1 MDLVLLWSQLA
12 AAAAI
17 ILVASTRLARSADV
31 ISEKTG
37 LGRSFVGVVL
47 LATATSL
54 PELGTGVGAIAIV
67 GAPDLA
73 AGDAFGS
80 NLVNL
85 LIIALAD
92 ICWRRGPVLAGCTM
106 VAALAGMLGMAVIA
120 ITVIAL
126 LVHASTQ
133 WFSGWHVSPF
143 TIVLALTFVAAM
155 YLLYRTDRSGSGPD
169 GSPDRSPDQ
178 YASTSL
184 ARAGAVY
191 AVSASVVIAAAVWL
205 AHTGEGITHAMGWDA
220 SFVGTQFL
228 AVGTSLPE
236 LATSF
241 AALRIGAPALA
252 IGNLLGSNL
261 FNMGFVLT
269 VDDLVL
275 AGAPLWSA
283 IAPVHAVTA
292 VFAILMTT
300 VVVVPLAARRT
311 ESRGQRLT
319 PEAGALLV
327 LYAVASVMVFA
338 LGSPAA

>member
-1 MDLVLLWSQLA
+1 MELVLLWLHLAVA
-12 AAAAI
+12 AAV

-85 LIIALAD
+85 VIIALAD
-92 ICWRRGPVLAGCTM
+92 ICWRRGSVLAGGTM
-106 VAALAGMLGMAVIA
+106 AAALAGVLGIAVIA

-126 LVHASTQ
+126 FVHTSTQ

-155 YLLYRTDRSGSGPD
+155 YLLYRIDRSGSDPD
-169 GSPDRSPDQ
+169 GSPHR
-178 YASTSL
+178 YTSTSL

-205 AHTGEGITHAMGWDA
+205 AHTGEGITRAMGWDA

-228 AVGTSLPE
+228 AIGTSLPE

-241 AALRIGAPALA
+241 AAIGIGAPGLA

-261 FNMGFVLT
+261 FNVGFVLT

-275 AGAPLWSA
+275 ADAPLWSA
-283 IAPVHAVTA
+283 IAPVHAVSA

-300 VVVVPLAARRT
+300 VVVISLAVRRA
-311 ESRGQRLT
+311 ESRRQLPT
-319 PEAGALLV
+319 PESGALLV

>member
-1 MDLVLLWSQLA
+1 MELELVALWLQLA

-17 ILVASTRLARSADV
+17 ILVASSRLARSADV
-31 ISEKTG
+31 IAEKTG

-92 ICWRRGPVLAGCTM
+92 IYWRRGPVLARFTM
-106 VAALAGMLGMAVIA
+106 TAAVVGVLGIAVISVTA
-120 ITVIAL
+120 IAM
-126 LVHASTQ
+126 LVHASTS
-133 WFSGWHVSPF
+133 WFAGWHVSPF
-143 TIVLALTFVAAM
+143 TIVLAVCFVGAM
-155 YLLYRTDRSGSGPD
+155 YLIYRIDRSGTDAG
-169 GSPDRSPDQ
+169 GSPDQ
-178 YASTSL
+178 YASASL
-184 ARAGAVY
+184 SRAVAVY
-191 AVSASVVIAAAVWL
+191 TVAASVIIAAAVWL
-205 AHTGEGITHAMGWDA
+205 ARTGEGITHAMGWDA

-228 AVGTSLPE
+228 AVSTSLPE

-241 AALRIGAPALA
+241 AALRIGAPELA

-261 FNMGFVLT
+261 FNVGFVLT

-275 AGAPLWSA
+275 VGAPLWSA

-300 VVVVPLAARRT
+300 VVVIALTVRRT
-311 ESRGQRLT
+311 APRKRLLT
-319 PEAGALLV
+319 PESGALLA
-327 LYAVASVMVFA
+327 LYAAASVMVFA
-338 LGSPAA
+338 LG

>member
-1 MDLVLLWSQLA
+1 MAPELVLLWLQLA

-31 ISEKTG
+31 IAMKTG

-54 PELGTGVGAIAIV
+54 PELGTGVSAIAIV
-67 GAPDLA
+67 GSPDLA

-92 ICWRRGPVLAGCTM
+92 IYWRRGPVLARFTIT
-106 VAALAGMLGMAVIA
+106 AAVVGVLGMAVISITA
-120 ITVIAL
+120 IAMF
-126 LVHASTQ
+126 VHTSTN

-143 TIVLALTFVAAM
+143 TVVLAIAFVGAM
-155 YLLYRTDRSGSGPD
+155 YLIYRIDRSASDVEG
-169 GSPDRSPDQ
+169 SPDQ

-184 ARAGAVY
+184 AHAGVVY
-191 AVSASVVIAAAVWL
+191 AVSASVVIAAAMWL
-205 AHTGEGITHAMGWDA
+205 AHTGEGLTHAMGWDA

-228 AVGTSLPE
+228 AISTSLPE

-241 AALRIGAPALA
+241 AALRIGAPELA
-252 IGNLLGSNL
+252 ISNLLGSNL
-261 FNMGFVLT
+261 FNVGFVLT
-269 VDDLVL
+269 ADDLVL
-275 AGAPLWSA
+275 VGAPLWSA
-283 IAPVHAVTA
+283 IAPVHVLTA

-300 VVVVPLAARRT
+300 VVVIALAVRRT
-311 ESRGQRLT
+311 APRNRLLT
-319 PEAGALLV
+319 PESGALLV

-338 LGSPAA
+338 LG

>member
-1 MDLVLLWSQLA
+1 MELVLLWLQFA
-12 AAAAI
+12 AAAAVV
-17 ILVASTRLARSADV
+17 LVASTRLARSADI

-54 PELGTGVGAIAIV
+54 PELGTGVGAITVV

-85 LIIALAD
+85 VIIALAD
-92 ICWRRGPVLAGCTM
+92 ICWRKGSVLAGGTM
-106 VAALAGMLGMAVIA
+106 TAALAGVLGIAVIA
-120 ITVIAL
+120 VTVIAL
-126 LVHASTQ
+126 FVHTSTQ

-155 YLLYRTDRSGSGPD
+155 YLLYRIDRSGSGPD
-169 GSPDRSPDQ
+169 GSPDR
-178 YASTSL
+178 YTSTSL
-184 ARAGAVY
+184 VRAGAVY

-205 AHTGEGITHAMGWDA
+205 AHTGEGITRAMGWDA

-228 AVGTSLPE
+228 AIGTSLPE

-241 AALRIGAPALA
+241 AAIRIGAPELA

-261 FNMGFVLT
+261 FNVGFVLT

-292 VFAILMTT
+292 VFAILMTA
-300 VVVVPLAARRT
+300 VVVISLALRRA
-311 ESRGQRLT
+311 ESRKQLLT
-319 PEAGALLV
+319 PESGALLV